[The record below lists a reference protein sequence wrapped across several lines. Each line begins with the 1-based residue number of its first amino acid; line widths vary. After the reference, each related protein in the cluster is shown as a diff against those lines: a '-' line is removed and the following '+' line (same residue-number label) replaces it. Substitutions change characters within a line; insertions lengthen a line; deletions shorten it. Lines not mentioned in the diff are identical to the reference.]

1 MSWVDACC
9 LQIAIKSSK
18 GSRGAESCT
27 FQTRDPNIKK
37 EWIVGKLF
45 NNRRKLKLINNYF
58 PFLELRLAQLA
69 LDPNNSPGWDVLEQ
83 ERSVSTKM
91 PLFVRSFLVYHNKMR
106 QTEVTGGTS
115 YTLLI
120 QTPTRAQRPQT

>member
-1 MSWVDACC
+1 MPVVFKLRSNLPKDPGEQKAVPFKRGI
-9 LQIAIKSSK
+9 QTSK
-18 GSRGAESCT
+18 RNGLLVS
-27 FQTRDPNIKK
+27 F
-37 EWIVGKLF
+37 F
-45 NNRRKLKLINNYF
+45 NNRRKLKLMNNCF

>member
-1 MSWVDACC
+1 M
-9 LQIAIKSSK
+9 
-18 GSRGAESCT
+18 
-27 FQTRDPNIKK
+27 
-37 EWIVGKLF
+37 
-45 NNRRKLKLINNYF
+45 NNCF
-58 PFLELRLAQLA
+58 PFSELRLAQLA

-120 QTPTRAQRPQT
+120 QTPTRAQRPQTYVK

>member
-1 MSWVDACC
+1 MPVVFKLRSNLPKDPGEQKVVPFKRVI
-9 LQIAIKSSK
+9 QTSK
-18 GSRGAESCT
+18 RNGLLVS
-27 FQTRDPNIKK
+27 F
-37 EWIVGKLF
+37 F
-45 NNRRKLKLINNYF
+45 NNRRKLKLMNNCF